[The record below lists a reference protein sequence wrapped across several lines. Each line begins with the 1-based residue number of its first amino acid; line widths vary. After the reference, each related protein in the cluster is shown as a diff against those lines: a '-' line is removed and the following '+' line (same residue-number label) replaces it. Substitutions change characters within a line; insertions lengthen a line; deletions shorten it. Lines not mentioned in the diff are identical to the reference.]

1 MTIKFLNTIL
11 LKTGNDFQVFWLG
24 ELPNQLNKQFYSIFK
39 DNPEEEKHL
48 KSLINMSMLFERI
61 QELTGI
67 IFENYVFSNLKLNI
81 LDFEIVY
88 PDIKKIQSIVK
99 AMPLIEEAEG
109 LSLSIQ
115 ANTKKGKESDR
126 LFLLSKEKFLNAL
139 QLFSF

>member
-1 MTIKFLNTIL
+1 
-11 LKTGNDFQVFWLG
+11 
-24 ELPNQLNKQFYSIFK
+24 
-39 DNPEEEKHL
+39 
-48 KSLINMSMLFERI
+48 MLFERI

-126 LFLLSKEKFLNAL
+126 LFLLSKETFLNAL
-139 QLFSF
+139 QLFPF